1 MKRRMSGR
9 DGECRGGD
17 EDLHGADIV
26 GLINN
31 VLETFECW
39 ILQYV
44 IVQLVSIYEAQASA
58 LIHVLRDFS
67 LNQAIGPISMGP

>member
-31 VLETFECW
+31 VLETFEW
-39 ILQYV
+39 ILHYV

-58 LIHVLRDFS
+58 LIHVLRDCS
-67 LNQAIGPISMGP
+67 LD